1 MIDFYFA
8 ELAQVDLLFL
18 LAMLQVDAHIA
29 AALRLW

>member
-8 ELAQVDLLFL
+8 ELAQVALSFW